1 MSCGRQGRFLLATFQ
16 EVLDGIEPE
25 TGSLCEAYNDAVY
38 FKWVA
43 HAPSLGTPASGQ
55 HQFSA
60 RCLFLQPC
68 LYSARKCSTLHF
80 TSKKQTSL
88 ARTHACTRD
97 ILQVHACCC
106 RDEALRA
113 FKLGILSLGERAEVD
128 TLFEATCA
136 RIHDT
141 AAGARLQLPD
151 ALRPCGLPLSA
162 MYHVNFSGES
172 NQPTASPVALR
183 RSTKS
188 CAS

>member
-1 MSCGRQGRFLLATFQ
+1 MSVCGG
-16 EVLDGIEPE
+16 
-25 TGSLCEAYNDAVY
+25 Y
-38 FKWVA
+38 
-43 HAPSLGTPASGQ
+43 
-55 HQFSA
+55 
-60 RCLFLQPC
+60 
-68 LYSARKCSTLHF
+68 
-80 TSKKQTSL
+80 
-88 ARTHACTRD
+88 
-97 ILQVHACCC
+97 

-141 AAGARLQLPD
+141 AAGAGLQLPD

-183 RSTKS
+183 RSIKQCLPRGGFIYIRYSILAEKIVWITPIAISWPPK
-188 CAS
+188 